1 MTSIDPVARVARS
14 RRRTVL
20 GVVGLIVALATLYVT
35 VIALYA
41 SGSEVVSRG
50 DDAVP
55 PGAISLAL
63 TPEKMDAS
71 TDRLT
76 VSLLPKQADGGE
88 YTDGVVVDKP
98 FYVLVSAAAGSTVA
112 RYDPSALV
120 APSEVSFVMDGAIEQ
135 WPFDHYRVRSYVVAA
150 VDDADGETVPL
161 PTAVT
166 VSGRGVSGWDITMS
180 ESDAGSGLIAVE
192 FSASRS
198 GATIAFGIVLL
209 TLMVIIPTLVLVV
222 AIAVLRGRRK
232 VEVTALG
239 WMGAMLFA
247 TIPLRNFLPGS
258 PPIGS
263 WIDYL
268 IVLWVLAALVA
279 GLVVFVIAWWRRG
292 PA

>member
-1 MTSIDPVARVARS
+1 MVLAALYL
-14 RRRTVL
+14 TV
-20 GVVGLIVALATLYVT
+20 V
-35 VIALYA
+35 ALYA
-41 SGSEVVSRG
+41 SGSDVVSRG
-50 DDAVP
+50 GDDPPAGAV
-55 PGAISLAL
+55 SLVL
-63 TPEKMDAS
+63 TPEKMDAATS
-71 TDRLT
+71 RLT
-76 VSLLPKQADGGE
+76 VSLLPTQEGEGE
-88 YTDGVVVDKP
+88 YTNGIVVDKP

-120 APSEVSFVMDGAIEQ
+120 APSEVSFVMDGEIEQ
-135 WPFDHYRVRSYVVAA
+135 WPFDRYRARSYVVAA
-150 VDDADGETVPL
+150 VDDADAETVPL
-161 PTAVT
+161 PTSVQ
-166 VSGRGVSGWDITMS
+166 VSGRGVTGWDITFN
-180 ESDAGSGLIAVE
+180 ESDAGGGLIAVDI
-192 FSASRS
+192 SASRS
-198 GATIAFGIVLL
+198 GATVAFGIVLL
-209 TLMVIIPTLVLVV
+209 ALMIIIPTLVLVV